1 MIVGC
6 KWIFKRKKG
15 IPELE
20 DARFKARLV
29 AKGYTQKEGVDFNEV
44 FSPIVK
50 HGLIRVLLATV
61 SLFDLALE

>member
-20 DARFKARLV
+20 DARFKALFV
-29 AKGYTQKEGVDFNEV
+29 AKDYTQKEGVDFNEM
-44 FSPIVK
+44 FSLVVK
-50 HGLIRVLLATV
+50 HSSI
-61 SLFDLALE
+61 SLELK